1 MTLNL
6 KYFLHL
12 ITMAMIWLKMVNS
25 VNKIDNIFNSTH
37 IKGLFFRKVPYVI
50 KKKKKTN
57 THQRSQNVILLQ
69 GGALCLRHVCVSF
82 KICSM
87 NYNVKRRSTLHP

>member
-37 IKGLFFRKVPYVI
+37 IKGLFFGKVPYVI
-50 KKKKKTN
+50 KKKNSHIKDLKCYPST
-57 THQRSQNVILLQ
+57 RRCIVL
-69 GGALCLRHVCVSF
+69 APCVCF
-82 KICSM
+82 IQDM
-87 NYNVKRRSTLHP
+87 